1 MDTAT
6 LDDLLAK
13 LDELT
18 AAIQALEGIDRI
30 EKEARLL
37 DWRRGIELREQSADA
52 QERIA
57 RAVEAGVGRLL
68 GVVPPTTS
76 EEMGE

>member
-37 DWRRGIELREQSADA
+37 DWRRGIELREQNADA

-57 RAVEAGVGRLL
+57 RAIEAGVARLL

-76 EEMGE
+76 EETGE

>member
-37 DWRRGIELREQSADA
+37 DWRRGIELREQNADA

-57 RAVEAGVGRLL
+57 RAIEAGVARLL
-68 GVVPPTTS
+68 GVAPPCAG
-76 EEMGE
+76 GETGE